1 MAAPAES
8 HHELLGPSASAAAE
22 EHHGSV
28 NKVLV
33 EICVDSPAGAAA
45 AQRAGADRVE
55 LCAAA
60 SLGEGG
66 GTPSYGAI
74 VAARQAIQ
82 RAAAADAGKRHPAKL
97 MVLIRPRGGDFCYD
111 DLELQTML
119 EDVRAAAAAG
129 AAGVACGCLD
139 AGGGVDVPKTRALL
153 EAARGCGLDFTFH
166 RAFDMGA
173 PGAAA
178 AAARLEALIELGVP
192 RVLTS
197 GGAPSAAAGAAA
209 LRALVGRAAGRI
221 SVMAC
226 GKVRA
231 NTAAEVVAATGVL
244 EVHAAARGVAESAAA
259 AAARPP
265 PEMTLCGGA
274 APSDWRWGVTD
285 EAEAA
290 GIVRAAAAAAAAAGA
305 AAAQAQRAGSA
316 KRWRAASPAD
326 GGGGGGGG
334 ES

>member
-8 HHELLGPSASAAAE
+8 HHELLRPSAAAAAAE
-22 EHHGSV
+22 EHHDSV

-82 RAAAADAGKRHPAKL
+82 RAAAAGAGKRHPAKL

-153 EAARGCGLDFTFH
+153 EAARSCGLDFTFH

-178 AAARLEALIELGVP
+178 AAARLETLIELGVP

-231 NTAAEVVAATGVL
+231 NTAAEVVAATGVV

-265 PEMTLCGGA
+265 PEMTLCGGG

-290 GIVRAAAAAAAAAGA
+290 GIVRAVAAAAAAGA
-305 AAAQAQRAGSA
+305 AQAQRAGSTE
-316 KRWRAASPAD
+316 RRRAASPAEGD
-326 GGGGGGGG
+326 GGGGGG